1 MLGIWELN
9 CRNFGVILLALEIER
24 KFLVDEKKVAALN
37 LTGGEKIF
45 QGYLSRNPTVR
56 VRVKGEKGFLTIK
69 SRNVGIVRN
78 EFEYEIPLADA
89 EELLKLC
96 EPNILQK
103 IRYKV
108 EHAGKIFEVDIFEGR
123 NQGLIL
129 AEVELN
135 SPTEFVD
142 LPDWIGKEVSNNPKY
157 FNSNLIYF

>member
-1 MLGIWELN
+1 M
-9 CRNFGVILLALEIER
+9 ALEIER
-24 KFLVDEKKVAALN
+24 KFLVDEEKVAALN

-56 VRVKGEKGFLTIK
+56 VRVKAEKGFLTIK
-69 SRNVGIVRN
+69 SKNVGIVRN

-103 IRYKV
+103 VRYKV

-123 NQGLIL
+123 HQGLIL

-135 SPTEFVD
+135 SPTEIVD
-142 LPDWIGKEVSNNPKY
+142 LPSWIGKEVSNNPRY
-157 FNSNLIYF
+157 FNSSLCR

>member
-1 MLGIWELN
+1 M
-9 CRNFGVILLALEIER
+9 ALEIER

-56 VRVKGEKGFLTIK
+56 VRVKAEKGFLTIK
-69 SRNVGIVRN
+69 SKNVGIVRN

-103 IRYKV
+103 VRYKV

-123 NQGLIL
+123 HQGLIL

-135 SPTEFVD
+135 SPTEIVD
-142 LPDWIGKEVSNNPKY
+142 LPSWIGKEVSNNPRY
-157 FNSNLIYF
+157 FNSSLCR

>member
-1 MLGIWELN
+1 
-9 CRNFGVILLALEIER
+9 VISLALEIER
-24 KFLVDEKKVAALN
+24 KFLVDEEKVAALN

-103 IRYKV
+103 VRYKV

-123 NQGLIL
+123 HQGLIL

-142 LPDWIGKEVSNNPKY
+142 LPEWIGKEVSKNPKY
-157 FNSNLIYF
+157 FNSNLIFF

>member
-1 MLGIWELN
+1 M
-9 CRNFGVILLALEIER
+9 ALEIER

-56 VRVKGEKGFLTIK
+56 VRVKAEKGFLTIK
-69 SRNVGIVRN
+69 SKNVGIVRN

-103 IRYKV
+103 VRYKV

-123 NQGLIL
+123 HHGLIL

-142 LPDWIGKEVSNNPKY
+142 LPEWIGEEVSSNPKY
-157 FNSNLIYF
+157 FNSNLCKG